1 MEHLDSP
8 LYYLGRYEEPI
19 LLRNL
24 EGSPALIYTDSQ
36 RAQHLQRLTPELAD
50 LQTFQAVQWREKEE
64 LLKALLPAARRR
76 ERLLRGIE
84 VYTLDFAPGQPLR
97 LHAVRAALAYVQS
110 HKRQN
115 ACL

>member
-8 LYYLGRYEEPI
+8 LHYLGRHEEPI
-19 LLRNL
+19 SLRNF

-64 LLKALLPAARRR
+64 LLKALL
-76 ERLLRGIE
+76 LRGIE
-84 VYTLDFAPGQPLR
+84 VYVLDFEPGPPPQI
-97 LHAVRAALAYVQS
+97 HAVRAALAYVQS
-110 HKRQN
+110 HKTQN

>member
-64 LLKALLPAARRR
+64 LLKALL
-76 ERLLRGIE
+76 LRGIE

>member
-1 MEHLDSP
+1 MEHLDIP
-8 LYYLGRYEEPI
+8 LYYLGRYEEPV

-24 EGSPALIYTDSQ
+24 DGSPALIYTDSQ

-64 LLKALLPAARRR
+64 LLKALL
-76 ERLLRGIE
+76 LRGIE

>member
-19 LLRNL
+19 FLRNL

-64 LLKALLPAARRR
+64 LLKALL
-76 ERLLRGIE
+76 LRGIE
-84 VYTLDFAPGQPLR
+84 VYALDFAPGQPLR

-110 HKRQN
+110 HKTQN

>member
-64 LLKALLPAARRR
+64 LLKALL
-76 ERLLRGIE
+76 LRGIE

-110 HKRQN
+110 HKTQN

>member
-1 MEHLDSP
+1 M
-8 LYYLGRYEEPI
+8 YYLGRYEEPI

-24 EGSPALIYTDSQ
+24 EGSPALIYTDSP

-64 LLKALLPAARRR
+64 LLKALL
-76 ERLLRGIE
+76 LRGIE
-84 VYTLDFAPGQPLR
+84 VYTLDFAPGKPLR